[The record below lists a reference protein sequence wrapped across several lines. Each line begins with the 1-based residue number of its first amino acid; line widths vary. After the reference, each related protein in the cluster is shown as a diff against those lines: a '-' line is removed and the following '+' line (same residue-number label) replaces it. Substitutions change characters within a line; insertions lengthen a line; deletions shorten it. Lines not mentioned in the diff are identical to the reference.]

1 MAGFNPIA
9 GELRGGW
16 LRRVGKF
23 LGGFN
28 SVLRFGR
35 AEASGGLRGV
45 SMLADEWASASGAT
59 AFATKDSRSRTNL
72 LRVLSKIADDPT
84 DLGRLFDRFYPKD
97 KNLLFLSSES
107 FDAGALS
114 GKFNPG
120 NPRDLN
126 LFSTVFHETGHLAIR
141 SGKLTIPK
149 EFTSNVKPLASI
161 LSKAHDL
168 TLEQS
173 TEELFVET
181 AAQRAA
187 MRINRSLYKKSYAPA
202 YGISPEVSD
211 IVGQDV
217 DFDTIVKNGLR
228 SADHSENTH
237 GAIQGMM
244 PNRPDFKG
252 ARTPGNPDSS
262 SVIDSVKRF
271 FVGESSIDVGSM
283 NKSVHELADD
293 VLLQASKKAKRAGK
307 ETLGLYSMA
316 PGGVKRA
323 VKIGGVLAVGVGAL
337 SLIRGMFERE
347 RDAQP
352 VSFDATQLIKAKKD
366 PGRYYPTKSR

>member
-28 SVLRFGR
+28 SVIRFGR
-35 AEASGGLRGV
+35 TEASGGLRGV
-45 SMLADEWASASGAT
+45 SMLVDEWASASGAS
-59 AFATKDSRSRTNL
+59 AFATRDSRSRTNL
-72 LRVLSKIADDPT
+72 FRVLSNIADDPT
-84 DLGRLFDRFYPKD
+84 ELGRLFDRFYPKD
-97 KNLLFLSSES
+97 KNLLFLSS
-107 FDAGALS
+107 DLNVGALS

-120 NPRDLN
+120 NPKDLN
-126 LFSTVFHETGHLAIR
+126 LFSTVFHETGHLALR
-141 SGKLTIPK
+141 SGKLTIPS

-161 LSKAHDL
+161 ISKAHNL
-168 TLEQS
+168 SLAQS

-187 MRINRSLYKKSYAPA
+187 MRINRSLFRKSYTPA
-202 YGISPEVSD
+202 YGISPEVSE
-211 IVGQDV
+211 IVGPDI
-217 DFDTIVKNGLR
+217 DFDSIVKNGLR
-228 SADHSENTH
+228 GSDHGKNAH

-244 PNRPDFKG
+244 PDRPDFKG

-271 FVGESSIDVGSM
+271 FVGDRSTDVGSM

-293 VLLQASKKAKRAGK
+293 VLVQASKKAKKASK
-307 ETLGLYSMA
+307 EALGLYSMA
-316 PGGVKRA
+316 PGGVKSA
-323 VKIGGVLAVGVGAL
+323 VKVGGVLAVGVGAL

-352 VSFDATQLIKAKKD
+352 VSFDATQLINAKKD
-366 PGRYYPTKSR
+366 PGRYYSSKSRW